1 MFAIFVCTPLMILVH
16 ESGLEPQLPPPTPL
30 QWGVV
35 VLNGLVGSIFAD
47 YLWLYAT
54 LLTNS
59 LISSISLTLS
69 IPLSM
74 LADALIRMQPPNAA
88 QLLAAVPIMLSFVGS
103 TLVTTS
109 GGDKLRKK
117 VKSQL
122 IDSDDAEDQHSENV
136 NLIATEEHA

>member
-1 MFAIFVCTPLMILVH
+1 MILVH
-16 ESGLEPQLPPPTPL
+16 ESGLEPQLPPPTPTQL
-30 QWGVV
+30 GVV

-74 LADALIRMQPPNAA
+74 LADAVIRMQPPNAA
-88 QLLAAVPIMLSFVGS
+88 QLLASVPIMLSFVGS
-103 TLVTTS
+103 TLVTTT

-117 VKSQL
+117 VKNVH
-122 IDSDDAEDQHSENV
+122 IDRNDEEGAHAESL
-136 NLIATEEHA
+136 NLIESEEQA